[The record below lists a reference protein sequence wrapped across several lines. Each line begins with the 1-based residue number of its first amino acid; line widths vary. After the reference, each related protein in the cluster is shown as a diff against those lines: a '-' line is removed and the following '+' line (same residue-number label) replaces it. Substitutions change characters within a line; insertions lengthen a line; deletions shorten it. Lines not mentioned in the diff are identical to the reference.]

1 LGLFQPDD
9 GPGEWPPETEG
20 ANMKALRQV
29 VCSLFAAASFLD
41 SPVSAT
47 SFSTDQSDLYFI
59 PSESGWGMQLV
70 QRGSVIFAT
79 LFVYDP
85 ANPTWYTATMDF
97 TSNSTW
103 TGVLYATTGTDFRV
117 PWNPANLTV
126 TPVGTMTWTSTS
138 VANGTLTYVVNGVT
152 VVKNVTRQTLV
163 LDDFSGLF
171 GGVIQQ
177 TVTGCTNTALNGPAT
192 LAGGWLISQSA
203 DAVSMQTDF
212 QEVISETAP
221 EIACTYAGTLSQAG
235 QMGALGPVPFTCSDG
250 SMGSISLSRLQVTPY
265 AISGS
270 FVASY
275 SNPQGCQSSGG
286 FGGGK
291 GATF

>member
-1 LGLFQPDD
+1 
-9 GPGEWPPETEG
+9 
-20 ANMKALRQV
+20 MKALRQV